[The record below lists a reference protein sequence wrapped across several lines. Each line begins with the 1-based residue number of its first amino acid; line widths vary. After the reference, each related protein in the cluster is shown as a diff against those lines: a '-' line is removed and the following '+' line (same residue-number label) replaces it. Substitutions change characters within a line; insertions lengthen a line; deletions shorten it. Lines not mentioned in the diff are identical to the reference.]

1 MTNVIEI
8 FEDELA
14 EAANGLIIEEGD
26 DDQEK
31 LREMILRLQMQAY
44 ERGLLSSRTV
54 DQAIAAECSLDS
66 EEAAAMM
73 SSLLRDGRA
82 IISLVVR

>member
-1 MTNVIEI
+1 MTNIEEV

-14 EAANGLIIEEGD
+14 EAANNLIIEEGD

-31 LREMILRLQMQAY
+31 LREMILRLQVSAY

-54 DQAIAAECSLDS
+54 DQAIAAECVIEP
-66 EEAAAMM
+66 EEATAMV
-73 SSLLRDGRA
+73 SSLLRDGKA
-82 IISLVVR
+82 IVSFVIQ